1 MTTASADE
9 LFQQGMRLLPPWN
22 YEGDDRDE
30 RFAAGVSVIREAAE
44 AGSLD
49 AADYLAHGGADDD
62 ERMRWSRLLA
72 DMGETGPLTSHLTDS
87 DRATMG
93 ALVLAAGRSGEAW
106 AMLALSDVYGMGM
119 ENGDG
124 VNVATLDG
132 SYGWMPAVPDPDA
145 EARRWLE
152 LAVAAGFGPAQL
164 RLAGDV
170 RAGEPAR
177 ALELV
182 EAGLASEPLHP
193 LVRQRAERLRAT
205 LMDELG
211 LSMEED
217 MADIEAT
224 DPVRARA
231 LYAQAAAEADVDALR
246 ELGRMCEEGI
256 GGPVDLDAAKEHYEQ
271 AAEFGADHY
280 ARTRLVERW
289 GLDWYAVGP
298 DE

>member
-9 LFQQGMRLLPPWN
+9 LFRQGMGLLPPWN
-22 YEGDDRDE
+22 DDGDDADE
-30 RFAAGVSVIREAAE
+30 RFAAGVAVIRQAAE

-49 AADYLAHGGADDD
+49 AADYMAHGGDGDD
-62 ERMRWSRLLA
+62 ERLRWSRLLA
-72 DMGETGPLTSHLTDS
+72 AMGETGPLTSHLTDG
-87 DRATMG
+87 DRASIG
-93 ALVLAAGRSGEAW
+93 VAVLAAARAGEAW

-132 SYGWMPAVPDPDA
+132 SYGWMPGVPDPDA

-152 LAVAAGFGPAQL
+152 LAVAAGFGPAHLQ
-164 RLAGDV
+164 LAGEV
-170 RAGEPAR
+170 RDDEPAR
-177 ALELV
+177 ALDLV
-182 EAGLASEPLHP
+182 TAGLACEPLHP
-193 LVRQRAERLRAT
+193 LVRRRAERLQAE
-205 LMDELG
+205 LLEELG
-211 LSMEED
+211 LDTEED

-256 GGPVDLDAAKEHYEQ
+256 GGPVDLEAAKEHYEQ
-271 AAEFGADHY
+271 AAELGADPY